1 MKRLHAVIR
10 GRVTGVC
17 YRMFCGSQ
25 ARSLGLTGWARNLAD
40 ASVELVAE
48 GPEDKLAALVKACR
62 EGPAL
67 AEVRELHYDLEEA
80 VGEFARF
87 EIRPDGLAEEAAV
100 LQEKYPPA

>member
-17 YRMFCGSQ
+17 YRMFCESQ
-25 ARSLGLTGWARNLAD
+25 ARALGLCGWARNLAD

-48 GPEDKLAALVKACR
+48 GPRDELNSLVEACR

-67 AEVRELHYDLEEA
+67 AEVRELHYELTDA
-80 VGEFARF
+80 VGDFSRF
-87 EIRPDGLAEEAAV
+87 EIRPDGSAQEAAV
-100 LQEKYPPA
+100 LLERYPPD